1 MGVRAKLLG
10 AAMTAMMA
18 VGSAGASWAETLTD
32 ALILAYRNSDLLE
45 QNRALL
51 RAADEDVAQAVA
63 SLRPVLAFIADAG
76 YADNGITAA
85 DFSASV
91 ALQASLDIYDGGA
104 NRIAIDSAKESVLST
119 RASLISVEQ
128 QVLLSAVEAYMA
140 VRSANETVAL
150 GQNNV
155 RLITEQL
162 RAAKDR
168 FEVGDVTRTDVS
180 LAESRLATAQSN
192 LVAGQGALAAAREAY
207 KLVIGDYPGTLS
219 GIARLPDLPDS
230 LDEARALA
238 VRTHP
243 DIDAQQRS
251 VKVSEFTLLRAR
263 AARGP
268 SLSATARLSASDGG
282 VNSNSVGLTLNQ
294 TLYSGGALKSVER
307 QALAALEAS
316 QSGLHR
322 SVRLVEQE
330 VGNSWADLA
339 VSTAQILASDQR
351 IRAAQLAFDGT
362 KEEARLGA
370 RTTLDVLDAE
380 QELLDAR
387 TDRIQAENDRIVAI
401 YAVLASM
408 GLLTVEHLNLG
419 IPTYDPADY
428 YNSVKNAPISSPQ
441 GDKLD
446 RVLKAIG
453 QN

>member
-1 MGVRAKLLG
+1 
-10 AAMTAMMA
+10 MTAMMA

>member
-10 AAMTAMMA
+10 AAMSAMMA

-76 YADNGITAA
+76 YTDNGITAA

-91 ALQASLDIYDGGA
+91 ALQASLDLYDGGA